1 MATSSVP
8 TAPQRRAQ
16 REGKTQVT
24 RKDLGVGWLIVIML
38 VSVFAGFI
46 GSLLSRSYPATW
58 PFARNVLITDTNTPE
73 VVFVQGS
80 QDDNITEV
88 IDILQQHQRNTIVS
102 LFPADETTFTPDRE
116 LGKGVIISADGWI
129 ATLTQR
135 IPEFTVLTVVLPD
148 GKTYQTDDM
157 VHDTY
162 SGVTYVSIDE
172 QQLPVV
178 DFRTTPMELGQP
190 VIAYSGSIESGDR
203 INTAHVENLQF
214 NDDPTFSTLQ
224 NNLVFLIDQDLR
236 EQYVGAPV
244 FDDHGAL
251 TGLYLGDHQVL
262 PVSVISDGIYSLF
275 NEGDIVR
282 HTLSIE
288 YDPLYRGVFH
298 TTSLT
303 GNSEVVADEQII
315 DIVDTNSIGVRV
327 VTLVESVPGLQIG
340 DTITK
345 VDDIELD
352 DDNDFA
358 AELSAKQIG
367 SAVSLTVQRDEK
379 TVEVE
384 LTVE

>member
-16 REGKTQVT
+16 RQAQGEEKGIGKTQAT

-102 LFPADETTFTPDRE
+102 LFPANESTFTPDRE

-129 ATLTQR
+129 AVLTQALTQA
-135 IPEFTVLTVVLPD
+135 IAEFSTLTVVLPD
-148 GKTYQTDDM
+148 GTTYQTDDM
-157 VHDTY
+157 VHDAY
-162 SGVTYVSIDE
+162 SGVTYASIDE

-178 DFRTTPMELGQP
+178 DFRTLPMELGQP

-203 INTAHVENLQF
+203 INTAHVENVQF
-214 NDDPTFSTLQ
+214 NDDAMFSTVQ
-224 NNLVFLIDQDLR
+224 NNLVFLIDQGLR
-236 EQYVGAPV
+236 EEYISAPV

-251 TGLYLGDHQVL
+251 AGLYLGDHQVL

-275 NEGDIVR
+275 NDGEIVR
-282 HTLSIE
+282 HTRNIE
-288 YDPLYRGVFH
+288 YDPLYRGVDA
-298 TTSLT
+298 S
-303 GNSEVVADEQII
+303 NDV
-315 DIVDTNSIGVRV
+315 GVRI
-327 VTLVESVPGLQIG
+327 VTLVEVVPGLQI
-340 DTITK
+340 DDIITA
-345 VDDIELD
+345 VDGIELD
-352 DDNDFA
+352 NDHDLA
-358 AELSAKQIG
+358 AELSAKPIG
-367 SAVSLTVQRDEK
+367 SVVTLTVQRDEK
-379 TVEVE
+379 IIEVE